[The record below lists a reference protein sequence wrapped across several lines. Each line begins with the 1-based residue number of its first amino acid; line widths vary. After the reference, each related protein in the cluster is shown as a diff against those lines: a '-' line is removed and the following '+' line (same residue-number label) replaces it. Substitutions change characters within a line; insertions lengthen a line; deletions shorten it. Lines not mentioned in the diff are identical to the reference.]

1 MTKDQNTTDENNYIE
16 NNVFARLLD
25 FTAQDLDANRNGKVS
40 VRQLSKFKKDGSQ
53 LGALAFLMVLPLAFG
68 LLFFAETDQTD
79 VQNTML
85 WFLVIISTL
94 LLVAGLTASGKPMRT
109 QDFPVRAVTGVCTE
123 IAVRKLRHGTSYV
136 KIDNQEYSLAMNVPD
151 FFEVGKSYTLYL
163 VEENRVISIEPEF
176 EPNPADLEK
185 LSGKGHL
192 DLSLIVGVPKEPLL
206 ERKDM
211 EPEPKRKRKRKP
223 KPKR

>member
-1 MTKDQNTTDENNYIE
+1 IIFTT
-16 NNVFARLLD
+16 
-25 FTAQDLDANRNGKVS
+25 
-40 VRQLSKFKKDGSQ
+40 
-53 LGALAFLMVLPLAFG
+53 VL
-68 LLFFAETDQTD
+68 
-79 VQNTML
+79 
-85 WFLVIISTL
+85 ISG
-94 LLVAGLTASGKPMRT
+94 LVASAKPMRT
-109 QDFPVRAVTGVCTE
+109 EDFPVRAVTGVCTE
-123 IAVRKLRHGTSYV
+123 IAVRKLRHDPSYV

-163 VEENRVISIEPEF
+163 VEENRVISIEPQF
-176 EPNPADLEK
+176 EPDPADLEK

-206 ERKDM
+206 ERKDI